1 MEKEYDVIVAGGGI
15 AGCCAAIAAA
25 RQNKKVLL
33 IERYGFLGGM
43 ATAGLV
49 NPFMKY
55 NTFDKKSNIIPVN
68 NTGIFKEILEKL
80 DKRNSLFISFKKHD
94 RPKYLAAGEVD
105 KRAIPK
111 RTFNE
116 EVLKII
122 LDEMTEEAGV
132 EVLFHSFIFKVKKKR
147 QKIISISTA
156 GKAGVREHKA
166 AFFIDATGDADVCAI
181 AGCGFD
187 IGREEDGK
195 CQPMTLCFRIGNA
208 DPEKAEQMVY
218 DIKNRKKLNA
228 KYKEMQKDGK
238 IKNQRENILIF
249 PHVGNGVVH
258 FNSTRIID
266 RNPLDPQEL
275 SKAENEARKQVGE
288 LVEFFRENAEGFEN
302 CILLQTAPQIGIRES
317 RRIKGR
323 YKLTGEDI
331 IKCVKFYDSIARGC
345 YGIDIHSP
353 TGEGTV
359 IKHISEGGYYTIPYR
374 SIIPEKTNNLLVAG
388 RPISASHEAHSAM
401 RVMPICANIGES
413 AGIAASICIDMRIK
427 TKNLKIGK
435 LHEKLKKAARLY

>member
-1 MEKEYDVIVAGGGI
+1 MKKEHDVIVAGGGL

-33 IERYGFLGGM
+33 IERYGFFGGM
-43 ATAGLV
+43 ATAALV

-55 NTFDKKSNIIPVN
+55 NTFDEKGNIIPVN
-68 NTGIFKEILEKL
+68 NTGIFKEILETL
-80 DKRNSLFISFKKHD
+80 DRRNSLFISFKKHD

-105 KRAIPK
+105 KRAVPK

-116 EVLKII
+116 EVLKKI
-122 LDEMTEEAGV
+122 LDEMTEDAGV
-132 EVLFHSFIFKVKKKR
+132 DVLFHSFIFKAKKR
-147 QKIISISTA
+147 GQKLTSVSTV

-166 AFFIDATGDADVCAI
+166 MFFIDATGDADVCAL

-187 IGREEDGK
+187 IGRDGDGK
-195 CQPMTLCFRIGNA
+195 CQPMTLCFRLGNA
-208 DPEKAEQMVY
+208 DPEKVEQMVY
-218 DIKNRKKLNA
+218 DIEKREKLNA
-228 KYKEMQKDGK
+228 KYKEMQKSGE
-238 IKNQRENILIF
+238 IKNQRENILVF

-266 RNPLDPQEL
+266 RNPLEPQEL
-275 SKAENEARKQVGE
+275 SRAENEARKQADE
-288 LVEFFRENAEGFEN
+288 LVKFFRENAEGFEN

-323 YKLTGEDI
+323 YKLTDEDI
-331 IKCVKFYDSIARGC
+331 VKCVKFYDSIARGC
-345 YGIDIHSP
+345 YGIDIHNP
-353 TGEGTV
+353 TGGGTV

-374 SIIPEKTNNLLVAG
+374 SIIPEKINNLLVAG

-401 RVMPICANIGES
+401 RVMPICANIGEA
-413 AGIAASICIDMRIK
+413 AGIAASICTDMRIK
-427 TKNLKIGK
+427 TKDMDIEK
-435 LHEKLKKAARLY
+435 LHEILRKVARLY